1 MAQGQSKK
9 VVADKVV
16 AVVGDRVILQSDI
29 RTSLQDAERQGATL
43 PPNAFC
49 MLMDQAL
56 VSKVLMLQAEKDSLP
71 VTDEDVEA
79 ELDQRIRYFIRELG
93 SKEELERVAGKTVYQ
108 IKDDARESVRERKL
122 AEAMQQKIVG
132 SVKITPTE
140 VKTFLT
146 AYPKTAFPSLNRS
159 WKWDRLYCCQKP
171 RAIWSSTSL
180 RKC

>member
-1 MAQGQSKK
+1 MKYTKQILTAICLMLSGMLMAQGQSKK

-29 RTSLQDAERQGATL
+29 KTSLQDAERQGAAL

-93 SKEELERVAGKTVYQ
+93 SKEELERVAGKTAYQ
-108 IKDDARESVRERKL
+108 IKDDARESVTRTQSWQKPCSKRSL
-122 AEAMQQKIVG
+122 AA
-132 SVKITPTE
+132 SKITPTE
-140 VKTFLT
+140 VK
-146 AYPKTAFPSLNRS
+146 AFFDPYTQRQSCPSLNRS
-159 WKWDRLYCCQKP
+159 WK
-171 RAIWSSTSL
+171 
-180 RKC
+180 